1 MKYLMGKDKYE
12 KTGIGFMEGNLEMC
26 LRGRIL
32 AFGNEGRKEITSLQV
47 NWPFYVGLAA
57 PAHSYYS

>member
-47 NWPFYVGLAA
+47 N
-57 PAHSYYS
+57 

>member
-26 LRGRIL
+26 LRGRVL
-32 AFGNEGRKEITSLQV
+32 AFGNEGRKEITSLPWQV
-47 NWPFYVGLAA
+47 N
-57 PAHSYYS
+57 